1 MLPVT
6 ARMTVFPFNI
16 GWLLLWGG
24 GGGTG
29 MPETEAAGFSISVF
43 ARFSYTPSAPVVHC
57 LEMCLYTFRSFG
69 NVRPYQTE
77 RSRTGGHLDIGKS
90 GGPLCSSP

>member
-16 GWLLLWGG
+16 GWLLFCG

-43 ARFSYTPSAPVVHC
+43 ARFAYTPYA
-57 LEMCLYTFRSFG
+57 L
-69 NVRPYQTE
+69 
-77 RSRTGGHLDIGKS
+77 GGHFA
-90 GGPLCSSP
+90 